1 MWQGSGKLHTKGG
14 VEYPLYLYFYPDS
27 HFSKLHLD
35 GKQPTGG
42 VQGVG
47 WLCTS
52 RGVMQRL
59 NLSGTIYDG
68 WRSTEG
74 SVMAIRLLERRQ
86 LIASQQQGYFDLYGA
101 WRGPELVMDGRDR
114 VGERFRSG
122 LRIEQPSITLDYG
135 SYSDFKAVC
144 ENMTH

>member
-1 MWQGSGKLHTKGG
+1 MKRHGALTKIILLVVFCVAVVYAVVLITSPWAFHIGGRFTPMLMWEGSGKLLTKGG

-59 NLSGTIYDG
+59 NLGGTIYNG

-74 SVMAIRLLERRQ
+74 SVIAFRLNERRQ
-86 LIASQQQGYFDLYGA
+86 LIA
-101 WRGPELVMDGRDR
+101 
-114 VGERFRSG
+114 RS
-122 LRIEQPSITLDYG
+122 
-135 SYSDFKAVC
+135 
-144 ENMTH
+144 